1 MTVDK
6 RASFVSERLSFRGI
20 ARDDAEL
27 IVSWRSDPENLANF
41 FDTRPPTLESHL
53 AWFEEYLNDPS
64 RLDLMILD
72 GEERCIGTVTL
83 SAIGE
88 VSCEVG
94 YLVGD
99 RLARGK
105 GYAAEAVR
113 AACRYAF
120 DVIGVERVDARIKP
134 GNVASEHVAAAGG
147 FVEHEHVWRLEEPC
161 AVPSEQCAHG
171 ADGELA

>member
-6 RASFVSERLSFRGI
+6 SASFASERLAYRGI
-20 ARDDAEL
+20 AREDAGL

-53 AWFEEYLNDPS
+53 AWFEEYLKNPS

-72 GEERCIGTVTL
+72 GEGRRIGTVTL

-99 RLARGK
+99 RSARGK
-105 GYAAEAVR
+105 GYATEAVR

-120 DVIGVERVDARIKP
+120 DVLGVERVDARIRP
-134 GNVASEHVAAAGG
+134 DNAASERVAAGGG
-147 FVEHEHVWRLEEPC
+147 FVEHEHVWRCERPRP
-161 AVPSEQCAHG
+161 VPGEQRENG
-171 ADGELA
+171 ADGPVA